1 MAAAPT
7 RTGVVRRRTARAGR
21 WAVNLLMLLV
31 VVGGAAWL
39 APAALGYSRYVI
51 TGGSMTGTYDKG
63 SIVFEKQE
71 PVADLEVGDVIT
83 YLPPADSGLS
93 TLVTHRI
100 IKEEPA
106 AGGGTLFSTKGDA
119 NPAPDP
125 WHFSLV
131 QTSQPVVQFSVPH
144 AGWIFIALA
153 DRQTRMLLV
162 GVPAGI
168 VALLALVELGGALRG
183 GRRDD
188 EATDDTSPAA
198 VDPALVDP
206 ALVDPALVDPA
217 LVDGS
222 RIPSQRGPAPLAPV
236 DARAGEPFD
245 TDASRPVTTSV

>member
-1 MAAAPT
+1 MAAAQT
-7 RTGVVRRRTARAGR
+7 RTGAVPSSARSSVRRAGR
-21 WAVNLLMLLV
+21 WSVNLLMLLV

-63 SIVFEKQE
+63 SIVFEKPK
-71 PVADLEVGDVIT
+71 PVADLQVGDVIT

-100 IKEEPA
+100 AKQEPA
-106 AGGGTLFSTKGDA
+106 AGGGVLFTTRGDA

-131 QTSQPVVQFSVPH
+131 QDTQPVVQFGVPH

-153 DRQTRMLLV
+153 DRQTRMLVV

-168 VALLALVELGGALRG
+168 IALLALVELAGALRG
-183 GRRDD
+183 GRRADESPGPAD
-188 EATDDTSPAA
+188 EAADEAA
-198 VDPALVDP
+198 DESAVESAVEEPRIPVQRDPAH
-206 ALVDPALVDPA
+206 
-217 LVDGS
+217 
-222 RIPSQRGPAPLAPV
+222 QAPV
-236 DARAGEPFD
+236 AAGSARRVPTG
-245 TDASRPVTTSV
+245 V

>member
-1 MAAAPT
+1 MAAAHT
-7 RTGVVRRRTARAGR
+7 RTGAVRTSVRSAVRRALPRAGR

-31 VVGGAAWL
+31 VIGGAAWL

-63 SIVFEKQE
+63 SIVFEKPK
-71 PVADLEVGDVIT
+71 PVADLQVGDVIT

-100 IKEEPA
+100 VKQEPA
-106 AGGGTLFSTKGDA
+106 AGGGVLFTTRGDA
-119 NPAPDP
+119 NPGPDP

-131 QTSQPVVQFSVPH
+131 QRTQPVVQFSVPH

-153 DRQTRMLLV
+153 DRQTRMLVV

-168 VALLALVELGGALRG
+168 IALLALVELAGALRG

-188 EATDDTSPAA
+188 EASGPADESVDESA
-198 VDPALVDP
+198 VEE
-206 ALVDPALVDPA
+206 
-217 LVDGS
+217 S
-222 RIPSQRGPAPLAPV
+222 RIPVQRDPAHQAPVGAAPVGAPLDAPV
-236 DARAGEPFD
+236 DAGSA
-245 TDASRPVTTSV
+245 RPVTAGV